1 MGKGNIN
8 QVKGVYVSWYPPPK
22 EWLKLNSDGSICWR
36 NHTVSWGVLSRDL
49 NNKLVHG
56 FVVSWRMCSILQA
69 EIWALW
75 ERVKLTRSLDI
86 QRLYIK
92 CNNILAMQM
101 INGQIKANAT
111 RHVWRE
117 TNFSDSALAGS
128 THGFS
133 RKVLFFSSNS
143 EPGVRWLFHDN
154 RGTQPT
160 VPHLSSRSI
169 SSFFP

>member
-1 MGKGNIN
+1 MGKVSSVFDKLAMGKGNIN
-8 QVKGVYVSWYPPPK
+8 KVKGVYVSWYPPPK

-75 ERVKLTRSLDI
+75 ERIKLTISLDI
-86 QRLYIK
+86 QRLYIE

-111 RHVWRE
+111 SSVVSLIRIVR
-117 TNFSDSALAGS
+117 SDLL
-128 THGFS
+128 GF
-133 RKVLFFSSNS
+133 FI
-143 EPGVRWLFHDN
+143 
-154 RGTQPT
+154 
-160 VPHLSSRSI
+160 LSLRACVERDQ
-169 SSFFP
+169 F